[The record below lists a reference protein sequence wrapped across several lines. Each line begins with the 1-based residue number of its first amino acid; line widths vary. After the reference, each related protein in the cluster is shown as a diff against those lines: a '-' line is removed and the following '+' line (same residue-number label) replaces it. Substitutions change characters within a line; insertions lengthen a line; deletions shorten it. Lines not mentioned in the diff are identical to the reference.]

1 MVWGLVARVL
11 QPGAGGQVVSFA
23 GGDDDGGGGV
33 GGSVGEGLGDGDG
46 EEVTM

>member
-23 GGDDDGGGGV
+23 GGD
-33 GGSVGEGLGDGDG
+33 GDG